1 MRLCVPFAP
10 SPAPLA
16 VAIARRAFPRR
27 SRENPPSPRGAPSS
41 SRFVRIWDAS
51 LTPSPPLAF
60 PPLSSQD
67 WNVAK
72 VREERRE
79 EAEEMF
85 RLWKQDP
92 DQWLIRSKIAWSRR
106 HESKRAS
113 SQRAREVPSL
123 AAPASRAAGGR
134 APAAAAAPPTA
145 RARGQAPRQR
155 AQRPRPLD
163 GVAQD
168 VGRRRRHD
176 ARPRRGVDLVP
187 APDVE
192 RRVDEPGGHLVSR
205 GDVPEPVRVGHLLQ
219 AHREPE
225 QEGGRR
231 VEERAVRRRGGAD
244 AGRAQARVPRRSPRA
259 RAQRQAPAAEREAEA
274 RERREEGG
282 ERGRGRG

>member
-1 MRLCVPFAP
+1 MAAVAKNPLTLSAEDEARLTAPPPVEDVRFYGSLTPRQALPFLGVSGVTGKAFWIGSLPQPPDDEEGTDDETEEEEEEEEEAIDGQAKAGEFEVRLCVPFAP

-113 SQRAREVPSL
+113 SHARVECLPSPPPRRAP
-123 AAPASRAAGGR
+123 PAAG

-145 RARGQAPRQR
+145 RARASSPPTRAAPP
-155 AQRPRPLD
+155 A
-163 GVAQD
+163 A
-168 VGRRRRHD
+168 RRCRSRCSST
-176 ARPRRGVDLVP
+176 P
-187 APDVE
+187 AP
-192 RRVDEPGGHLVSR
+192 
-205 GDVPEPVRVGHLLQ
+205 
-219 AHREPE
+219 
-225 QEGGRR
+225 
-231 VEERAVRRRGGAD
+231 
-244 AGRAQARVPRRSPRA
+244 
-259 RAQRQAPAAEREAEA
+259 
-274 RERREEGG
+274 
-282 ERGRGRG
+282 